1 MKNKNSNCGNPTTL
15 ELNEVLPDMILPF
28 NKFEKLNLPN
38 RDMLLDPWIQNADQ
52 ILISGAPGTGKTWF
66 AMEICS
72 ALQNGRTAING
83 LWDVKKSVKS
93 MYCDGESHW
102 DDIKDRGRFVG
113 FRDVHIL
120 SKTYLEYNNVNP
132 SLNLDTQEVR
142 DLVFDY
148 IIENNFKFVVLDNL
162 YCLWAGIDLDNAQEW
177 NAPNQWLLK
186 LRSRNICVM
195 LLHHTNKA
203 GKQMGTV
210 SKLFNIN
217 TGLVLKEASP
227 KRKNSKGENIA
238 SFYIK
243 VEKQRKKG
251 AGLDDYIY
259 TCNDGA
265 WSYSK
270 KKNSTSTSSST
281 KGFYIVLLLLDGQ
294 INKQSKIASLV
305 GCKSPYITQVKKEPK
320 YKIMFKTDGSPTTDG
335 HDFLKKNKAALDS
348 FYNQKGVNNTP
359 TI

>member
-1 MKNKNSNCGNPTTL
+1 MNKKLNKNSNCGNPTTL
-15 ELNEVLPDMILPF
+15 ELNDVLPKMILPF
-28 NKFEKLNLPN
+28 KDFEKLNLPN
-38 RDMLLDPWIQNADQ
+38 REMLLDPWIQNADQ

-72 ALQNGRTAING
+72 ALQSGRSAVDG
-83 LWDVKKSVKS
+83 LWHVNKQVKS
-93 MYCDGESHW
+93 LYCDGESHW
-102 DDIKDRGRFVG
+102 DDIKERGRFVG
-113 FRDVHIL
+113 FGDVHIL

-142 DLVFDY
+142 NLVFDY
-148 IIENNFKFVVLDNL
+148 IIKNNFKFVVLDNL

-177 NAPNQWLLK
+177 HAPNQWLLK

-203 GKQMGTV
+203 GKQMGTA

-227 KRKNSKGENIA
+227 KQRNSKGEKIA
-238 SFYIK
+238 SFYVV

-251 AGLDDYIY
+251 AGLDDYNY
-259 TCNDGA
+259 TCNDGV

-270 KKNSTSTSSST
+270 KNGGVANSST
-281 KGFYIVLLLLDGQ
+281 NTTLILLLLLDDRVK
-294 INKQSKIASLV
+294 KQKGIATLMN
-305 GCKSPYITQVKKEPK
+305 CKPSYISQVKKDA
-320 YKIMFKTDGSPTTDG
+320 I
-335 HDFLKKNKAALDS
+335 H
-348 FYNQKGVNNTP
+348 
-359 TI
+359 